1 MNNRHRSPT
10 YLRYL
15 KPGALA
21 QLRDSK
27 IKTIT
32 HQIYLS
38 RTITITSSSP
48 VSSVQQQQE
57 GELNGISEPG
67 FAVRY
72 NGPRCLQR
80 KKLVAVRSICF
91 NTSGLTSDGPQPVID
106 AFSNGF
112 LVAH

>member
-38 RTITITSSSP
+38 RTIPITSSSSSSP
-48 VSSVQQQQE
+48 VSSVQQQE
-57 GELNGISEPG
+57 GELNGVSEPS

-72 NGPRCLQR
+72 NGP
-80 KKLVAVRSICF
+80 
-91 NTSGLTSDGPQPVID
+91 
-106 AFSNGF
+106 
-112 LVAH
+112 